1 MQPFKFLITFIF
13 ILSIQNIFCRPI
25 YSLGDRVLNINVI
38 AAISYDYEYDLIE
51 KRTDYPFSIGVTP
64 SLYAKKYLKYQ
75 NLDISPNIENISIY
89 KIIGSEDYIVLIKHF
104 DGIRTTPHLNT
115 LGTVSEYTTFDS
127 YYASIIPSSL
137 IDAILNNISILST
150 LKYYQ
155 IDNILKDEDKL
166 IYRCYNPLSYTPEYY
181 LINKNSKILLY
192 RSRYNKNSKKFK
204 KEYNIM
210 LQIIDKYYFEIN
222 KYYEAD

>member
-1 MQPFKFLITFIF
+1 MQQFKFLIIFIF
-13 ILSIQNIFCRPI
+13 ILSVQNIFCRPI

-38 AAISYDYEYDLIE
+38 AAVSYDYEYDIME
-51 KRTDYPFSIGVTP
+51 KQTDYPFSIGITP

-75 NLDISPNIENISIY
+75 NLNISSNIENISVY

-104 DGIRTTPHLNT
+104 EGIRTFPHLNT
-115 LGTVSEYTTFDS
+115 LGTISEYTIFDS

-137 IDAILNNISILST
+137 IDSILNNISMLST

-166 IYRCYNPLSYTPEYY
+166 IYRCYNPVSYMSEYY
-181 LINKNSKILLY
+181 LINKDNKILLY
-192 RSRYNKNSKKFK
+192 RTYFNKNSRKFK
-204 KEYNIM
+204 KAYNVM
-210 LQIIDKYYFEIN
+210 LQIIDKYYFEID
-222 KYYEAD
+222 KY

>member
-1 MQPFKFLITFIF
+1 MQQFKFLIIFIF
-13 ILSIQNIFCRPI
+13 ILSVQNIFCRPI

-38 AAISYDYEYDLIE
+38 AAVSYDYEYDIME
-51 KRTDYPFSIGVTP
+51 KQTDYPFSIGITP

-75 NLDISPNIENISIY
+75 NLNISSNIENISVY

-104 DGIRTTPHLNT
+104 EGIRTFPYLNT
-115 LGTVSEYTTFDS
+115 LGTISEYTTFDS

-137 IDAILNNISILST
+137 IDSILNNISMLST

-166 IYRCYNPLSYTPEYY
+166 IYRCYNPVSYMSEYY
-181 LINKNSKILLY
+181 LINKDNKILLY
-192 RSRYNKNSKKFK
+192 RTYFNKNSRKFK
-204 KEYNIM
+204 KAYNVM
-210 LQIIDKYYFEIN
+210 LQIIDKYYFEIDR
-222 KYYEAD
+222 Y